1 MTLPWVPWPP
11 GRHWAQWSVNGQWPA
26 AGPMTGCS
34 RDDATDGEVPR
45 PRLLPDVPAA
55 TACGYAR

>member
-1 MTLPWVPWPP
+1 
-11 GRHWAQWSVNGQWPA
+11 VNGQWPA
-26 AGPMTGCS
+26 AGPMAGCS